1 MKANQ
6 QDPARTGCVDTSTSL
21 NTLAGD
27 LTSAASA
34 LRHGRLA
41 TARKKVTSVYAD
53 LMCENAH
60 VTRYV
65 IESTEVDEDGWE
77 EWGSDNDAARLLR
90 IFIDAVSEEM
100 IDDVNRYWR
109 LREFGEVA
117 EPVERC
123 PKCGEIGYS
132 DPAEC
137 SVCEDEAKVDNA

>member
-1 MKANQ
+1 MSQK
-6 QDPARTGCVDTSTSL
+6 DPARNGRVETAP
-21 NTLAGD
+21 TLSALADD

-53 LMCENAH
+53 LISDPR

-65 IESTEVDEDGWE
+65 IETSEVGSDAWE
-77 EWGSDNDAARLLR
+77 EWGSDNDAGRLLR
-90 IFIDAVSEEM
+90 TFVEAVNEEM
-100 IDDVNRYWR
+100 VDDVTRDWR

-137 SVCEDEAKVDNA
+137 SVCGDEAEVVHA